1 MHERQSWLQMGKM
14 KAKAPR
20 RQAGPLVLA
29 ARELAEQSDQQ
40 SDMKSGGGLSWAHP
54 GSLRQREISVARVRR
69 FSPRLLMPASLIPV
83 PLIAGLLVAAP
94 LTPAA
99 GQNLDAGKPASQIF
113 SEVCANC
120 HRSPREFKSNPGAS
134 FLREHY
140 TTGSEM
146 ASTMAAYISGG
157 GSEPRAPGAP
167 QPKRP
172 PNPVATPGSAATARD
187 TPAPD
192 SFRDPRR
199 APPDPKTD
207 SRTEAKGDAKTDP
220 KADSKPDPKAD
231 ANARAVPATS
241 AAARTRPGA
250 VVRAESTVEAK
261 PPAPP
266 APARPV
272 LEEFEE

>member
-1 MHERQSWLQMGKM
+1 MGKM
-14 KAKAPR
+14 KAKVPR
-20 RQAGPLVLA
+20 EQAGPPVLA

-40 SDMKSGGGLSWAHP
+40 SDMSSGGGWSWAHP
-54 GSLRQREISVARVRR
+54 GSLQQREISVSRVRR
-69 FSPRLLMPASLIPV
+69 FSPRLLVLA
-83 PLIAGLLVAAP
+83 LVAAP

-113 SEVCANC
+113 SEVCSNC

-172 PNPVATPGSAATARD
+172 PNPVATPGSATTARD

-207 SRTEAKGDAKTDP
+207 SRTEARSDAKTDPKTDP
-220 KADSKPDPKAD
+220 KADSKPEPKAD
-231 ANARAVPATS
+231 ANVRAVPATS
-241 AAARTRPGA
+241 AAARARPGA
-250 VVRAESTVEAK
+250 AVRAESTAEAK

-266 APARPV
+266 TPARPV

>member
-1 MHERQSWLQMGKM
+1 MGKM
-14 KAKAPR
+14 KAKVPR
-20 RQAGPLVLA
+20 GQAGAAVLA
-29 ARELAEQSDQQ
+29 VRELAEQSDQQ
-40 SDMKSGGGLSWAHP
+40 SDMKSGSGLSRAHP
-54 GSLRQREISVARVRR
+54 GSLQQREISVSRVRR
-69 FSPRLLMPASLIPV
+69 FLPRLLMPASLIAV

-113 SEVCANC
+113 SEVCSNC

-172 PNPVATPGSAATARD
+172 PNSVTTPGSAATARD

-192 SFRDPRR
+192 SVRDPRR

-207 SRTEAKGDAKTDP
+207 SRTEAKTDP

-231 ANARAVPATS
+231 ANARAVPGTS
-241 AAARTRPGA
+241 AAARARPGVA
-250 VVRAESTVEAK
+250 VRVESTAEAK
-261 PPAPP
+261 PAAAPP